1 MLISCIAYLKEHNLE
16 WRNLKVYGQEINQL
30 TSAIGRMNLFLHGV
44 QTFDIVNDDT
54 LVQPGFIVNGQL
66 QKFDVVLANPPYSI
80 RQWDRDA
87 FASDKYGRNFLGV
100 PNQGRADFAFIQH
113 ILASMD
119 NSTGRCAILLPHGI
133 LNRKEEQKMR
143 QGLVERDLVEC
154 IIGLGKNLFYNSP
167 MEACILVCRTQK
179 DIDRRNKVLFID
191 GRKYVTR
198 QGTESYLTEEQF
210 GVIANAYADFDTVE
224 GLCAVATLEE
234 IKANDVSLA
243 INRYVGHEFIDEDL
257 EPADVMASEWA
268 DHLDTLHKAIE
279 AVSATLEDSTYE

>member
-119 NSTGRCAILLPHGI
+119 NSTGRCAILLPH
-133 LNRKEEQKMR
+133 
-143 QGLVERDLVEC
+143 
-154 IIGLGKNLFYNSP
+154 
-167 MEACILVCRTQK
+167 
-179 DIDRRNKVLFID
+179 
-191 GRKYVTR
+191 
-198 QGTESYLTEEQF
+198 
-210 GVIANAYADFDTVE
+210 
-224 GLCAVATLEE
+224 
-234 IKANDVSLA
+234 
-243 INRYVGHEFIDEDL
+243 
-257 EPADVMASEWA
+257 
-268 DHLDTLHKAIE
+268 
-279 AVSATLEDSTYE
+279 